1 MSMSPEEAAVV
12 KETSQNALLMATK
25 TSEQIISLQAMQ
37 NEQMTA
43 MQHIVGEAV
52 NQMAENTQATK
63 DLSITVEKVLTE
75 NSYTKQSLEK
85 MSSDVERHN
94 MSEETI
100 KSSVTDCSRI
110 VKKEAIY
117 DKTVTNQ
124 GAAMKWIWGLL
135 AAIIAL
141 IVKEFIK

>member
-1 MSMSPEEAAVV
+1 MSPEEAAAV
-12 KETSQNALLMATK
+12 KEISRNAELLSIK
-25 TSEQIISLQAMQ
+25 TSEQISSLQALQ
-37 NEQMTA
+37 SEQMTA

-63 DLSITVEKVLTE
+63 DLSATVEKVLTE
-75 NSYTKQSLEK
+75 NSYTKQALEK

-94 MSEETI
+94 MSEKTVD
-100 KSSVTDCSRI
+100 SAVDSVDRI

>member
-1 MSMSPEEAAVV
+1 MTPEEAAVV
-12 KETSQNALLMATK
+12 KETSQNALLLATK
-25 TSEQIISLQAMQ
+25 TSEQINSLQTMQ
-37 NEQMTA
+37 SEQMTA

-85 MSSDVERHN
+85 MTTDVERHN
-94 MSEETI
+94 MSEKTVD
-100 KSSVTDCSRI
+100 SAVDSVDRI